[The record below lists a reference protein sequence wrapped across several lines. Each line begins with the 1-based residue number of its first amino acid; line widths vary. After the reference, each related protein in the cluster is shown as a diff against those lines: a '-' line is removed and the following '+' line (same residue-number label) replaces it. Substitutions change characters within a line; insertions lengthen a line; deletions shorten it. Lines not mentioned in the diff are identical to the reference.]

1 MSYASYL
8 DTRCAYVTA
17 NARRCSATRTSEHI
31 PLCVYHQ
38 RQYLDQ
44 QGAHGGAMELL
55 LPIEKFD
62 SAADINR
69 ALGQVFQALA
79 RNAIPSRTAATLAY
93 ICQLL
98 LNTLPALER
107 KNLEAK
113 AVPALKKIL
122 IHVLKHP
129 LPKRPRSAV
138 LLHPSP
144 IGKTPS
150 VLKPAN
156 CLSLERAPGHR
167 ACPERSRGVPG

>member
-17 NARRCSATRTSEHI
+17 NARRCSASRTSEHI
-31 PLCVYHQ
+31 PLCLYHQ

-69 ALGQVFQALA
+69 ALGQVFKALA

-129 LPKRPRSAV
+129 IAEAATQCGSPPPKSYWEDPIRFEAGKLP
-138 LLHPSP
+138 L
-144 IGKTPS
+144 
-150 VLKPAN
+150 
-156 CLSLERAPGHR
+156 PGEGSG
-167 ACPERSRGVPG
+167 P